1 MITLMVGVGVS
12 SALGYNIPFVLVVLG
27 GMRNTEGFG
36 VLKIN
41 SESRFFLSSNK

>member
-1 MITLMVGVGVS
+1 MITLMVGVVL

-36 VLKIN
+36 VLKIRN
-41 SESRFFLSSNK
+41 SESRFFLSSRK